1 VLYAFQHGSS
11 GDIFVRKAPA
21 ATIAILTRALCE
33 LLDRPNHE
41 VREIG
46 TRHGEKAHE
55 TLLSREER
63 AAATDLGDYFR
74 VPPDARDLNYAKF
87 FEQGEKRITASG
99 DYTSHNTRQLDVPG
113 MKEMLLRLPLI
124 QAAMRGELVA
134 AEY

>member
-1 VLYAFQHGSS
+1 MYAFGRGSS
-11 GDIFVRKAPA
+11 GDIFVQKAAA

-33 LLDRPNHE
+33 LLERPNHGI
-41 VREIG
+41 RDIG
-46 TRHGEKAHE
+46 TRRGEKAHE
-55 TLLSREER
+55 TLLSREES
-63 AAATDLGDYFR
+63 AAADDLGHCFK

-99 DYTSHNTRQLDVPG
+99 DYTSHNTRQLDVPE

-124 QAAMRGELVA
+124 QAAMRGESVV